1 MVLRWKRMRFDR
13 RHALTTAFTA
23 VDTRIR
29 RRDARLMDG
38 VVFRTALLAQKLRV
52 FIKSHFILLSTAFDE
67 SFVRPQ
73 RALSYAELGNKA
85 GYSERTIRNFISGRP
100 TRAKTTRDI
109 CEAVGIDFLEGKK
122 LISATD
128 EAHGQYTRDQVK
140 DYAGLFFAYRRSF
153 DVHSF
158 LIRSI
163 FEFLW
168 AENLNCLTFQ
178 EHHTYYSKRLGKQV
192 IYDQNGEVFI
202 SNSIGL
208 VHLITRTSGAI
219 RLITL
224 TRLHHDDHVMSGAVL
239 TQMEKPG
246 SFFQPSSSPIYLR
259 KAETTDLNELKRT
272 IGPVEPGGADYT
284 AVNERLL
291 RIQKDVVNFS
301 LG

>member
-1 MVLRWKRMRFDR
+1 M
-13 RHALTTAFTA
+13 
-23 VDTRIR
+23 
-29 RRDARLMDG
+29 
-38 VVFRTALLAQKLRV
+38 KLRRV
-52 FIKSHFILLSTAFDE
+52 KGRDRDLARRVDE
-67 SFVRPQ
+67 ARQ
-73 RALSYAELGNKA
+73 QNALSYSELADKA
-85 GYSERTIRNFISGRP
+85 GYNERTIRNFISGQP
-100 TRAKTTRDI
+100 TRAKTRRDI
-109 CEAVGIDFLEGKK
+109 CQAVGVDFLEGKK
-122 LISATD
+122 LISAAD

-153 DVHSF
+153 DVQNF

-168 AENLNCLTFQ
+168 ADDLNCLTFQ

-192 IYDQNGEVFI
+192 IYDQSGEVFI

-259 KAETTDLNELKRT
+259 KAESADLSELKRT
-272 IGPVEPGGADYT
+272 IGPVELGDADYT
-284 AVNERLL
+284 AVNDRLL
-291 RIQKDVVNFS
+291 RIQRDVVNFS